1 MKELMEEK
9 HIEPSA
15 KSIWSLEIFLRKLFK
30 GVIDP
35 IASLFIKMGLK
46 PNTITAIGFI
56 LTILAAYFTATG
68 RFLIAGLILLVGA
81 PLDVVDGS
89 MARLQGEPTRFG
101 GFIDSVTDRYSE
113 LVLLLGLLFYYVQQ
127 QNLRASLLVFIA
139 AAGSVMVSYTKARAE
154 SLGFTAKVGLIT
166 RVERMII
173 MVVFLLIQR
182 PIVALWIISIG
193 ANITAIQRM
202 WFVYKQSKEQVNTG
216 T

>member
-1 MKELMEEK
+1 MEEK
-9 HIEPSA
+9 HTEPSA
-15 KSIWSLEIFLRKLFK
+15 KSTWSLEIFLRKLFK

-46 PNTITAIGFI
+46 PNTITAMGFI

-154 SLGFTAKVGLIT
+154 SLGFTAKVGLLT

-173 MVVFLLIQR
+173 MVAFLLIKR
-182 PIVALWIISIG
+182 PIIALWIISIG

>member
-1 MKELMEEK
+1 MKELMEKK
-9 HIEPSA
+9 HTEPSA
-15 KSIWSLEIFLRKLFK
+15 KSIWSLEVFLRKLFK

-46 PNTITAIGFI
+46 PNTITALGFI

-89 MARLQGEPTRFG
+89 MARLRGEPTRFG

-127 QNLRASLLVFIA
+127 QSLSACLLTFIA

-154 SLGFTAKVGLIT
+154 SLGFTAKVGLLT

-173 MVVFLLIQR
+173 MVAFLLIKR
-182 PIVALWIISIG
+182 PIIALWIISIG

>member
-1 MKELMEEK
+1 MEEK
-9 HIEPSA
+9 HTEPSA
-15 KSIWSLEIFLRKLFK
+15 KSTWSLEIFLRKLFK

-46 PNTITAIGFI
+46 PNTITAMGFI

-68 RFLIAGLILLVGA
+68 RFLVAGLILLVGA

-89 MARLQGEPTRFG
+89 MARLRGEPTRFG

-127 QNLRASLLVFIA
+127 QSLSACLLTFI
-139 AAGSVMVSYTKARAE
+139 SYTKARAE
-154 SLGFTAKVGLIT
+154 SLGFTAKVGLLT

-173 MVVFLLIQR
+173 MVAFLLIKR
-182 PIVALWIISIG
+182 PIIALWIISIG

>member
-1 MKELMEEK
+1 MEEK
-9 HIEPSA
+9 HTEPSA
-15 KSIWSLEIFLRKLFK
+15 KSNWSLEIFLRKLFK

-35 IASLFIKMGLK
+35 IARLFIKMGLK
-46 PNTITAIGFI
+46 PNTITALGFFF
-56 LTILAAYFTATG
+56 TILAAYFTATG

-89 MARLQGEPTRFG
+89 MARLRGEPTRFG

-127 QNLRASLLVFIA
+127 QNLSASLLAFIA

-154 SLGFTAKVGLIT
+154 SLGFTAKVGLLT

-173 MVVFLLIQR
+173 MVVFLLIKR
-182 PIVALWIISIG
+182 PIIALWIISIG